1 LIPELGDGAFG
12 WREGVVVLIVLVG
25 AYMGFLLLRM
35 GRLRRKADT
44 LEPDVPTPGAAGV
57 DIPPVPGSDAGE
69 QETSLPL
76 APSAWEE
83 APQQLARSPDAEGL
97 EAEVLLL
104 RDEVDALRSELAAL
118 RRELQAEIAQ
128 RRAPQA
134 VSPLYNDAMQM
145 ATAGH
150 NAATIAERCGI
161 SRAEADLVVA
171 LVNGQRS

>member
-1 LIPELGDGAFG
+1 MIPELGDGVFG
-12 WREGVVVLIVLVG
+12 WREAVVVLIVLVG
-25 AYMGFLLLRM
+25 GYMGFLLLRM
-35 GRLRRKADT
+35 GRLRRKLDPPAAD
-44 LEPDVPTPGAAGV
+44 VSAPGAAV
-57 DIPPVPGSDAGE
+57 ADTPPLPGTDPGE
-69 QETSLPL
+69 QEASLPV
-76 APSAWEE
+76 APPAWEE
-83 APQQLARSPDAEGL
+83 APQQLARSPGAEGL

-104 RDEVDALRSELAAL
+104 RDEVDALRGELAAL

-150 NAATIAERCGI
+150 NAATIAEHCGI